1 MNIDAKLNN
10 ARTLLNELG
19 NSIANLVNS
28 SPDVF
33 ADPGIKSA
41 LDGFLDAFEEAVER
55 LENPSFRI
63 ATIGTTSSGKS
74 TIVNALI
81 GRKIA
86 PIEAGEMSGGVL
98 TLKHSQE
105 SKLIIKET
113 EDAAWETGEWTRLTD
128 DDLYQRIRSVM
139 HSYHEARQKRE
150 YVAPQITAY
159 VSLLPA
165 CDPILLGLPPGIGVE
180 LIDLPGLKSVQDRT
194 NLATIQQQVNKAFSL
209 VALDYMQVDDSHRKR
224 LLEELKK
231 VVEYLQGR
239 TDSMI
244 FILNR
249 VDQRGA
255 DDLPLDVRIN
265 KLRAEIKETLLLAE
279 LPDVL
284 PFNARLLYYAQC
296 AWGAG
301 ALNEPSTVDKKTRL
315 AFLKAMFRDC
325 MNTIKSQ
332 YTAIQPETEPQNI
345 QQNIQQKLKNIPS
358 IFQESAEVFRSSNA
372 ENTDLRDVLKSLPS
386 VFHKSAE
393 VFRSHVLEDRNLK
406 TWFREIE
413 DKIDRDQP
421 IDDQT
426 MQEIVS
432 YCLEWSGGREL
443 WQRFQVRV
451 EESFD
456 ELVIFP
462 ALVEVFEKYLALS
475 EMLDVLIQTRKI
487 YNQEQVELERSKI
500 AKIRLELQSNLKK
513 IDKELKSET
522 KQLIGELKTNDTKTK
537 IKIQKDAKKKKRHR
551 FDEIIF
557 AIDEVEGDLTK
568 VLVVPVRDSLK
579 KNLGAFELKDKLQ
592 EITSP
597 ALADDIA
604 KTCDNVSRRLSKF
617 SPQSEYLFKSVRA
630 DDNNGKK
637 ELEHDER
644 YVRLLYHCMRQ
655 AISVR
660 AEFFLQGKVEKF
672 EKALESLIE
681 EQVKRLKI
689 CLSEE
694 TFASSINLE
703 KATISDL
710 RKKLPG
716 DLLKLPEKIFD
727 LEDNIK
733 QKQTKK
739 KEVVGQK
746 TEYETRTKTEYEN
759 YTEYYQSGSC
769 YKSTKSRTKSRP
781 VTRNYTE
788 AVTRDI
794 TDDVEYV
801 ELFLPSPD
809 LMAKQWLSGIEKGK
823 DSLWDILLDW
833 ISQRLD
839 DVSSIFEESVD
850 DITNLAER
858 ALEKQLRIIEEN
870 FENEKQFWQDFEIKK
885 NRVNALCKKLEKVCS
900 ESSL

>member
-1 MNIDAKLNN
+1 MVMNIDAKLNN

-105 SKLIIKET
+105 SKLIIEKT
-113 EDAAWETGEWTRLTD
+113 TDAAWETGEWTGLTD

-159 VSLLPA
+159 VPLLPA
-165 CDPILLGLPPGIGVE
+165 CDPFLLGLPPGIGVE
-180 LIDLPGLKSVQDRT
+180 LIDLPGLKSVQDRA

-209 VALDYMQVDDSHRKR
+209 VALDYMQIDDSHRKR
-224 LLEELKK
+224 LLEELKR

-255 DDLPLDVRIN
+255 DDLPLEVRIN
-265 KLRAEIKETLLLAE
+265 KLREEIKETLSLAE

-301 ALNEPSTVDKKTRL
+301 ALNKPSTVDSKLRL
-315 AFLKAMFRDC
+315 ENLEKMFQDC
-325 MNTIKSQ
+325 AGVIK
-332 YTAIQPETEPQNI
+332 
-345 QQNIQQKLKNIPS
+345 L
-358 IFQESAEVFRSSNA
+358 
-372 ENTDLRDVLKSLPS
+372 
-386 VFHKSAE
+386 
-393 VFRSHVLEDRNLK
+393 NLK
-406 TWFREIE
+406 GNKDLKYWFLEVEEKVENNEI
-413 DKIDRDQP
+413 
-421 IDDQT
+421 IDDET
-426 MQEIVS
+426 MLKILIHS
-432 YCLEWSGGREL
+432 LEWSGGKEL
-443 WQRFQVRV
+443 WRRFKVRV

-456 ELVIFP
+456 KLVIFP
-462 ALVEVFEKYLALS
+462 ALVEVFENYSALS
-475 EMLDVLIQTRKI
+475 EVLDVLIQTRKI
-487 YNQEQVELERSKI
+487 YNQEQVELEKENI
-500 AKIRLELQSNLKK
+500 AKIRQDLQANINQVIQKFKKKSELIIETLQANDKKKMVNLKK
-513 IDKELKSET
+513 RDEELFKKLSPLLGTANKVGTDITID
-522 KQLIGELKTNDTKTK
+522 LI
-537 IKIQKDAKKKKRHR
+537 
-551 FDEIIF
+551 
-557 AIDEVEGDLTK
+557 
-568 VLVVPVRDSLK
+568 VPVRDALK
-579 KNLGAFELKDKLQ
+579 NNSGVFELRDKLQ
-592 EITSP
+592 EVTSP

-604 KTCDNVSRRLSKF
+604 RNYDNVSRRLSKF
-617 SPQSEYLFKSVRA
+617 SPQSEYFFKSVRA
-630 DDNNGKK
+630 DDETAKK

-655 AISVR
+655 AISAR
-660 AEFFLQGKVEKF
+660 AEFFLQGKAQQFYECLDFLVNQQVE
-672 EKALESLIE
+672 L
-681 EQVKRLKI
+681 LKI
-689 CLSEE
+689 CLSDDI
-694 TFASSINLE
+694 FASSINIE
-703 KATISDL
+703 KATISN
-710 RKKLPG
+710 
-716 DLLKLPEKIFD
+716 LLKQLSQNPPNLPKNFFD
-727 LEDNIK
+727 LEANIK

-746 TEYETRTKTEYEN
+746 TEDEN

-769 YKSTKSRTKSRP
+769 YKSTKSRTKSGP
-781 VTRNYTE
+781 
-788 AVTRDI
+788 VTRDI

-809 LMAKQWLSGIEKGK
+809 LMAEQWLSGINKGK
-823 DSLWDILLDW
+823 DSLWDNLLDW
-833 ISQRLD
+833 ILQRLD
-839 DVSSIFEESVD
+839 YVSSIFEESVN

-858 ALEKQLRIIEEN
+858 ALEQQLRIIEEN
-870 FENEKQFWQDFEIKK
+870 FENEKQFWHNFELQKD
-885 NRVNALCKKLEKVCS
+885 NANAICRKLEDKV
-900 ESSL
+900 

>member
-1 MNIDAKLNN
+1 MVMNIDAKLNN

-33 ADPGIKSA
+33 ADPSINSSLEGFLSAFKEA
-41 LDGFLDAFEEAVER
+41 LDR

-98 TLKHSQE
+98 TLKHSPE

-113 EDAAWETGEWTRLTD
+113 EDAAWETGEWTGLTD

-165 CDPILLGLPPGIGVE
+165 CDPFLLGLPPGIGVE

-224 LLEELKK
+224 LLEELKR

-265 KLRAEIKETLLLAE
+265 KLRQEIKETLSLAE

-301 ALNEPSTVDKKTRL
+301 ALNQPSAIHHKTRL
-315 AFLKAMFRDC
+315 QFLKAMFQDCAGIIRLNVKENRD
-325 MNTIKSQ
+325 
-332 YTAIQPETEPQNI
+332 
-345 QQNIQQKLKNIPS
+345 LKNW
-358 IFQESAEVFRSSNA
+358 F
-372 ENTDLRDVLKSLPS
+372 RDV
-386 VFHKSAE
+386 
-393 VFRSHVLEDRNLK
+393 EDQVEDN
-406 TWFREIE
+406 EI
-413 DKIDRDQP
+413 
-421 IDDQT
+421 IDDET
-426 MQEIVS
+426 MLQILL
-432 YCLEWSGGREL
+432 YALEWSGGKEL
-443 WQRFQVRV
+443 WRRFQVRV

-456 ELVIFP
+456 KLVIFP
-462 ALVEVFEKYLALS
+462 ALVEVFENYSALS
-475 EMLDVLIQTRKI
+475 EVLDVLIQTRKI
-487 YNQEQVELERSKI
+487 YNQEQVELEREKI
-500 AKIRLELQSNLKK
+500 AKIRQFLQTNIKK
-513 IDKELKSET
+513 IGQEFRSEIE
-522 KQLIGELKTNDTKTK
+522 KLIEGLKTDDPQARIK
-537 IKIQKDAKKKKRHR
+537 IKQDAEKKERKGFSLI
-551 FDEIIF
+551 FD
-557 AIDEVEGDLTK
+557 AVNEVEGDLTK

-579 KNLGAFELKDKLQ
+579 NNLGSFELRDKLQ

-604 KTCDNVSRRLSKF
+604 KTYDNVSRRLSKF
-617 SPQSEYLFKSVRA
+617 SRQSEYLFKSVRA

-644 YVRLLYHCMRQ
+644 HVRLLYHCMRQ

-660 AEFFLQGKVEKF
+660 AEFFLQGKAKQF
-672 EKALESLIE
+672 EEALESLID

-703 KATISDL
+703 KAAISDL
-710 RKKLPG
+710 RKKLSQNLPT
-716 DLLKLPEKIFD
+716 LPEQFFD

-733 QKQTKK
+733 QNRAKK
-739 KEVVGQK
+739 KEVVGKK
-746 TEYETRTKTEYEN
+746 TEYVERTKEETEE
-759 YTEYYQSGSC
+759 YTEEEGSC
-769 YKSTKSRTKSRP
+769 FKSEKTKTRP
-781 VTRNYTE
+781 KTVTYTDV
-788 AVTRDI
+788 VTRDI
-794 TDDVEYV
+794 TADVEYV

-823 DSLWDILLDW
+823 SSLWDILLDW
-833 ISQRLD
+833 ILQRLD
-839 DVSSIFEESVD
+839 YVSSIFEESVD
-850 DITNLAER
+850 DITNLAQR
-858 ALEKQLRIIEEN
+858 ALEQQLRIIEEN
-870 FENEKQFWQDFEIKK
+870 FEQEKQFWQDFELHK
-885 NRVNALCKKLEKVCS
+885 NHTSVICKKLEEDFS
-900 ESSL
+900 ES